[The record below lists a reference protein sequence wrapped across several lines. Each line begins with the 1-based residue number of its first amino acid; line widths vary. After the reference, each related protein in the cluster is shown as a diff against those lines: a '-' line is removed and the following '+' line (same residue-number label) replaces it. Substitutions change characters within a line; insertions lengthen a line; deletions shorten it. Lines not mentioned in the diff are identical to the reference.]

1 MRGEIAPAFA
11 KDSSKKH
18 VTSVKKLKILKHY
31 GSKNRKEWAKRVLS
45 GGDENRAGLS
55 DDQSDRGHR
64 KRKLDKK
71 PRTAVVL
78 TFSESAKLA
87 GSIVLGVFDRSRVD

>member
-11 KDSSKKH
+11 KGSGKKH
-18 VTSVKKLKILKHY
+18 VTAVKKLKSDSRLATKILKRY

-55 DDQSDRGHR
+55 DDQSALNRQRSQEEEARQEATDWRG
-64 KRKLDKK
+64 
-71 PRTAVVL
+71 TNV
-78 TFSESAKLA
+78 
-87 GSIVLGVFDRSRVD
+87 